1 MTDRELMQQAL
12 DALEWNLPVIE
23 DYGNKE
29 QSQRQHKAITAL
41 RDRLVKPH
49 IKVEG
54 PMHVVCQCD
63 KCKAG
68 ETKKMHPE
76 MRKMWEDYFDK
87 CFKEYDKHLR
97 PWFGLTEIE
106 IVDIEAEELTSA
118 SSETF
123 SFARA
128 IEDKLREKNT

>member
-1 MTDRELMQQAL
+1 
-12 DALEWNLPVIE
+12 
-23 DYGNKE
+23 
-29 QSQRQHKAITAL
+29 
-41 RDRLVKPH
+41 
-49 IKVEG
+49 
-54 PMHVVCQCD
+54 
-63 KCKAG
+63 
-68 ETKKMHPE
+68 

-97 PWFGLTEIE
+97 QWVGLTEIE

-128 IEDKLREKNT
+128 IEYKLKEKNT